1 MSEFPTWYLKK
12 ETGEVY
18 GPVDLPSLKAWAED
32 GRVAPGDALSA
43 DQADWSPA
51 FELAELE
58 MAWMLDLPDGP
69 SYGPAH
75 AKAFEGM
82 LAEGALE
89 PPLSLRHLGT
99 GEIRILG
106 GSPGPSAPP
115 EEPVSKG
122 DTQKIP
128 PEELSS
134 PAPEPESVPETVADF
149 VPPPPPLPEPEP
161 TPEPMPEPASE
172 PMLEPSPEPAPKP
185 SPEPEPEPEPE
196 PVQVPQPEP
205 EPVPEVAE
213 KAPEPVFVPEPLP
226 APEAPPAPPPVSAPE
241 RTLTWQTIARE
252 RDRFESETLKWKALF
267 EKESAALQD
276 LDAKMAELRRRSED
290 DQLAAADEIERLRK
304 EIESLHKQS
313 EQGATAAA
321 EGDEGLIRA
330 YRDLT
335 ANYDLLATQLADK
348 SAELQQVQDEA
359 AVVRQEGETRIHLA
373 EEQARR
379 ERASLDAT
387 RRRLQDLERSH
398 AEIVQS
404 YRDMN
409 DRYIRMREQLSSGEP
424 AAAPAAAAEP
434 ALPAADH
441 GSRIR
446 LRR

>member
-1 MSEFPTWYLKK
+1 MSESSTWFLKK
-12 ETGEVY
+12 ESGEVY
-18 GPVDLPSLKAWAED
+18 GPVDLPSLKTWAED
-32 GRVAPGDALSA
+32 GRVAPGDVLSA
-43 DQADWSPA
+43 DQSDWSPA
-51 FELAELE
+51 FEVAELE
-58 MAWMLDLPDGP
+58 MVWMLDLPDGP

-99 GEIRILG
+99 GEVRILG
-106 GSPGPSAPP
+106 ESPVSVAPP
-115 EEPVSKG
+115 EDPVSKG
-122 DTQKIP
+122 DTQKIA
-128 PEELSS
+128 PEKFA
-134 PAPEPESVPETVADF
+134 APEPEP
-149 VPPPPPLPEPEP
+149 
-161 TPEPMPEPASE
+161 
-172 PMLEPSPEPAPKP
+172 
-185 SPEPEPEPEPE
+185 
-196 PVQVPQPEP
+196 
-205 EPVPEVAE
+205 
-213 KAPEPVFVPEPLP
+213 
-226 APEAPPAPPPVSAPE
+226 PPAPLPVPAPE

-252 RDRFESETLKWKALF
+252 RDRFENEAAKWRALF
-267 EKESAALQD
+267 EKESAAVQD
-276 LDAKMAELRRRSED
+276 GEAKMSDLRRR
-290 DQLAAADEIERLRK
+290 AADEQLTSAEEIERLRK

-313 EQGATAAA
+313 HESAAASA

-348 SAELQQVQDEA
+348 SAELQQVQEEA
-359 AVVRQEGETRIHLA
+359 AVVRHENETRIHLA

-379 ERASLDAT
+379 ERAALDAT
-387 RRRLQDLERSH
+387 RRRLQDLEHSH

-424 AAAPAAAAEP
+424 SAAPAAAGEP
-434 ALPAADH
+434 TPPAADH

>member
-1 MSEFPTWYLKK
+1 MSESPTWYLKK

-18 GPVDLPSLKAWAED
+18 GPVDLPALKAWAED

-43 DQADWSPA
+43 DQTDWSPA

-106 GSPGPSAPP
+106 ESPGPSAPP
-115 EEPVSKG
+115 DEPVSKG

-128 PEELSS
+128 PEELST
-134 PAPEPESVPETVADF
+134 PAPKPESVPETVTDF

-161 TPEPMPEPASE
+161 TPEPMPDPT
-172 PMLEPSPEPAPKP
+172 
-185 SPEPEPEPEPE
+185 PE
-196 PVQVPQPEP
+196 PVQAPQPEP
-205 EPVPEVAE
+205 EPVPEVVE
-213 KAPEPVFVPEPLP
+213 KAPDPVSVPEPLP
-226 APEAPPAPPPVSAPE
+226 ALEAPPAPLPVSAPE

-267 EKESAALQD
+267 EKESAAVQD
-276 LDAKMAELRRRSED
+276 GEAKMADLRRRAGDE
-290 DQLAAADEIERLRK
+290 QLASADEIEHLRK
-304 EIESLHKQS
+304 EIEFLHKEAQR
-313 EQGATAAA
+313 GVAAAA

-335 ANYDLLATQLADK
+335 ANYDLLATQLADT
-348 SAELQQVQDEA
+348 SAELQQVQEEA
-359 AVVRQEGETRIHLA
+359 AVVRQENETRIHLA

-379 ERASLDAT
+379 ERTALDAT
-387 RRRLQDLERSH
+387 RRRLQDLEHSH

-424 AAAPAAAAEP
+424 SAAPAASGEP
-434 ALPAADH
+434 APPAPDH